1 MAKISICSETK
12 RLKSKMEGSIE
23 MKQWANTFKLVYSQ
37 ENASDGVLLS
47 TVAGMRAYSLKK

>member
-1 MAKISICSETK
+1 
-12 RLKSKMEGSIE
+12 MEGSIE

-37 ENASDGVLLS
+37 ENASDGILLS